1 MEASN
6 SDDGRGRRLGIAS
19 IASLAIGSLVALFL
33 VPADARQGE
42 VQRLMY
48 IHVPTAWLA
57 FLAFFVVF
65 VMSVLYL
72 VQRRQRWD
80 LVAASSAEIG
90 VLFTALTL
98 VQGSLWAFGT
108 WGGRGW
114 ALDPRIV
121 TTVIL
126 LLIYAGYLM
135 VRSLAEEPE
144 QRARWAA
151 AVGIVGFVQV
161 PIVYLSVYWWRS
173 VHQPASSPRS
183 VAPEFLAVLLFNVFA
198 FTLLFFYLLGRRL
211 RLAEA
216 EHALFLEGPDDD

>member
-1 MEASN
+1 MEESN
-6 SDDGRGRRLGIAS
+6 SDGGRGRRLGIVS
-19 IASLAIGSLVALFL
+19 IASLAVGSLAALFL

-42 VQRLMY
+42 IQRLMY

-57 FLAFFVVF
+57 FLAFFLVF

-98 VQGSLWAFGT
+98 VQGSLWALGT

-121 TTVIL
+121 TTAIL

-135 VRSLAEEPE
+135 VRSLAEDPE
-144 QRARWAA
+144 RRARWAA

-183 VAPEFLAVLLFNVFA
+183 VAPEFLVVLLFNLFA

-216 EHALFLEGPDDD
+216 EHALFLEGSYDE